1 MELNPRQ
8 PVRPNSD
15 VPSLVRAMSM
25 TGFQGRKLGESAR
38 VWSEMIQDPDCTII
52 LGLSGA
58 MVPAGMQ
65 ECLIE
70 LIAHRYVDAIVST
83 GANIFHDIAEHL
95 SIHHYLGHH
104 CVDDAALYDKGI
116 DRIYDVFAY
125 ETEFRSVDFR
135 VAAFAESL
143 APYHASSADFI
154 RRLAGHITDLAP
166 DGRSFTATAVQAG
179 VPIFVPALCDSSLGI
194 ALTVARRR
202 GAEVA
207 IDQIADAD
215 ELTAIVEGAR
225 KTGVVY
231 VGGGVPKNFIQ
242 QTQVIASMHD
252 NELGGHAYAVQYT
265 SDAPHWGGL
274 SGCTFEEAIS
284 WGKESPETRSV
295 QCFCD
300 ATIALPIV
308 TSALLGSGL
317 VRARPGQG

>member
-8 PVRPNSD
+8 PVCPNRD
-15 VPSLVRAMSM
+15 VPSLLHAMSM
-25 TGFQGRKLGESAR
+25 TGFQGRKLGESVK
-38 VWSEMIQDPDCTII
+38 VWSSMIQDPDCTII

-70 LIAHRYVDAIVST
+70 LVAHRYVDAIVST

-95 SIHHYLGHH
+95 SINHYLGHH
-104 CVDDAALYDKGI
+104 YVDDATLYEKGI

-125 ETEFRSVDFR
+125 EDEFRSVDQR

-143 APYHASSADFI
+143 APYHASSADFT
-154 RRLAGHITDLAP
+154 RRLARHLIATAP
-166 DGRSFTATAVQAG
+166 DGRSLTATAAMTG
-179 VPIFVPALCDSSLGI
+179 VPIYVPALCDSSLGI

-207 IDQIADAD
+207 IDQIADVD
-215 ELTAIVEGAR
+215 ELTGIVEDAK

-231 VGGGVPKNFIQ
+231 IGGGVPKNFIQ
-242 QTQVIASMHD
+242 QTQVIASMHGHD
-252 NELGGHAYAVQYT
+252 LGGHAYAVQYT
-265 SDAPHWGGL
+265 TDAPHWGGL

-284 WGKESPETRSV
+284 WGKESTETRSV

-308 TSALLGSGL
+308 VSALLGSGL
-317 VRARPGQG
+317 ARARPARD

>member
-1 MELNPRQ
+1 MHMNPRRSVT
-8 PVRPNSD
+8 PTND
-15 VPSLVRAMSM
+15 VSSLLAEMSES
-25 TGFQGRKLGESAR
+25 GFQGRKLGESAEI
-38 VWSEMIQDPDCTII
+38 WSEMIRDPECTIL

-58 MVPAGMQ
+58 MIPAGMQ
-65 ECLIE
+65 ECVIE
-70 LIAHRYVDAIVST
+70 LVRRRYVDVIVST

-95 SIHHYLGHH
+95 GIRHYTGHH
-104 CVDDAALYDKGI
+104 MVDDAALYTKGI

-125 ETEFRSVDFR
+125 EEEFRSVDWR
-135 VAAFAESL
+135 VADFAGTI
-143 APYHASSADFI
+143 APFRASSAEFL
-154 RRLAGHITDLAP
+154 RKLAGYVTECAP
-166 DGRSFTATAVQAG
+166 DGRSIVAAAASAG
-179 VPIFVPALCDSSLGI
+179 VPIFVPALCDSSIGI

-202 GAEVA
+202 GVDID

-215 ELTAIVEGAR
+215 ELTQIVENAK

-252 NELGGHAYAVQYT
+252 LELGGHAYAVQFT
-265 SDAPHWGGL
+265 TDAPHWGGL

-284 WGKESPETRSV
+284 WGKESPRTRRV

-308 TSALLGSGL
+308 TSALIGRGL
-317 VRARPGQG
+317 KRVRSFED